1 MKKTIML
8 LTFVF
13 AVAMTNYGQDKT
25 ATINLGGTYQE
36 ASFNDADTIT
46 ENRTLYT
53 VQFNAAQNY
62 PTTQDFLIAMDSID
76 APEMAVQLQGSKFGD
91 SYSSIGSA
99 VNWVGTTG
107 EPLLLLVML
116 LQTDTEYI
124 EQSLHEQPERRKL
137 PSQHS
142 NCFTNKNIQI

>member
-107 EPLLLLVML
+107 
-116 LQTDTEYI
+116 DTTIVISNATANRYRIYRAVVTRTAGEAKVTVAA
-124 EQSLHEQPERRKL
+124 LKL
-137 PSQHS
+137 
-142 NCFTNKNIQI
+142 FYE